1 MHAHTRASLCVPVL
15 MPTPT
20 YAQAHVRM
28 HADAHTHT
36 CLPPQHGHVHN
47 QRNARTYPRTNA
59 CAPAHSCTKP
69 RTHEPTYACMLQHTY
84 ENAHLHTHA
93 CTLCAGALSACIHA
107 RTHTGLRARA
117 LSRTHPR
124 RNARTYHARTHACA
138 LARSCTPPRTH
149 ERAHVQRM
157 HAHCAPA
164 HGLHAPNSPIHACV
178 PKRGHLRTPV

>member
-1 MHAHTRASLCVPVL
+1 MPAPPTWSRTQPKKCTHIPSHKCLRTRAL
-15 MPTPT
+15 MHEAT
-20 YAQAHVRM
+20 YARAHVRM
-28 HADAHTHT
+28 
-36 CLPPQHGHVHN
+36 
-47 QRNARTYPRTNA
+47 
-59 CAPAHSCTKP
+59 
-69 RTHEPTYACMLQHTY
+69 MLQHTY

-93 CTLCAGALSACIHA
+93 CTLCTGALSACIHA